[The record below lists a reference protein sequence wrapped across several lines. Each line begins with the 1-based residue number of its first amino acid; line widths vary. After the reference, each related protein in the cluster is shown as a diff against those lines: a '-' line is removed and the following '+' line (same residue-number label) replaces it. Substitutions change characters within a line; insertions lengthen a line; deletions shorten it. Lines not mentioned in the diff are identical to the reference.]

1 MTDLWLTNAL
11 GDRCQVFWLDGWDRT
26 NLCVE
31 LQPGATTHVALGW
44 VRCRHDGRWEWT
56 FRPDRNGLFTPV
68 GVTEKAQGV
77 EATKVA
83 ARWRLVEIWTGKRVE
98 DL

>member
-11 GDRCQVFWLDGWDRT
+11 GDRCLVFWQDCGDRT

-31 LQPGATTHVALGW
+31 LQPGATTHVTLGW

-68 GVTEKAQGV
+68 VGTEKAQGV